1 MSYLRD
7 DKYINVDNDIS
18 IIDPEMETKPK
29 FTISSEILEDTIFNR
44 INLLFMLI
52 LELINLIFLG
62 HENSNNNNN
71 YIKFNFYI
79 IGTYYI
85 YLFGFYLNL
94 GIIKSLNFD
103 IERYNHYILLKKL
116 TYYFSFLIILPF
128 SFLSYFI
135 LNYIY
140 SSKDKVINDNINK
153 IFKEYILFSSIFCQF
168 LIMFL
173 LNLKFF
179 QKNFMRSQAIWFSFI
194 FYVIYIL
201 NLYCFLYKLHL
212 GYKAITF
219 SMIISS
225 FICYYFSN
233 DTISEDFKHNHK
245 KIKNFYFIP
254 DNHKI
259 LDDYLVKHYNEI
271 FKISLKLYIDRF
283 PYAMVYLFSFFI
295 GKYYMSCNIILMNLF
310 LILHAISKGLSATIK
325 NYIQYSSNIKKNS
338 HFAKIRFIKI
348 FSIVNICTALFFCF
362 LIFLFNENI
371 CYIYISHPHEI
382 IKKFFNNYLYCFIFT
397 IFIDFFKQELEGYI
411 KGIYTSNNILI
422 YKIIAIF
429 VFLPMGFALCF
440 LLNNGLKGFWLAIL
454 FSICFQ
460 CVPHSINVYKN
471 YEVFLI

>member
-1 MSYLRD
+1 MSYLK
-7 DKYINVDNDIS
+7 DKQYVNVDNDIS

-29 FTISSEILEDTIFNR
+29 FTIASEILEDTIFNR

-52 LELINLIFLG
+52 LEIINLIFLG
-62 HENSNNNNN
+62 HENSNNN

-79 IGTYYI
+79 IGTYYV

-116 TYYFSFLIILPF
+116 TYYFSILIIFPF
-128 SFLSYFI
+128 SLLSYFI

-140 SSKDKVINDNINK
+140 SSKDNLINEHINR
-153 IFKEYILFSSIFCQF
+153 IIKEYILYSSIFCQF

-201 NLYCFLYKLHL
+201 CLYCFLYKLHL
-212 GYKAITF
+212 GYKAITL
-219 SMIISS
+219 SLTISS
-225 FICYYFSN
+225 FISYYFSN

-245 KIKNFYFIP
+245 KTKNFYFIP
-254 DNHKI
+254 NNSKI
-259 LDDYLVKHYNEI
+259 FDEYLLKHYNEI

-283 PYAMVYLFSFFI
+283 PYAITYLFSFFI
-295 GKYYMSCNIILMNLF
+295 GKYFMSCNIILLNLF

-325 NYIQYSSNIKKNS
+325 NYIQYSSIIKKNS
-338 HFAKIRFIKI
+338 HLAKIRFIKI
-348 FSIVNICTALFFCF
+348 FTIVNFCTSLFFCF
-362 LIFLFNENI
+362 LIFLFDKNI

-382 IKKFFNNYLYCFIFT
+382 IKKFFNKYLYWFIFT

-411 KGIYTSNNILI
+411 KGINTRNNILI
-422 YKIIAIF
+422 YKIISIF
-429 VFLPMGFALCF
+429 VFLPLGFALCF
-440 LLNNGLKGFWLAIL
+440 LLNFGLKGFWMAIL
-454 FSICFQ
+454 ISICIQ